1 MIARHKTQFLQ
12 IIFLLLGFFTLIQFK
27 WACAGSKRCLA
38 RKLSR
43 ELIESSQ
50 RQRTH
55 RKPRREKHLSWLS
68 VKRGFFVK
76 QYALFIFST
85 PLLDENVEHTQKT
98 EEGKEILIH
107 L

>member
-27 WACAGSKRCLA
+27 WVCAGTERRLA

-43 ELIESSQ
+43 ELIESSRPHTQ
-50 RQRTH
+50 P
-55 RKPRREKHLSWLS
+55 KPRREKHLSWLS

-85 PLLDENVEHTQKT
+85 PLLDENVEHTQKS
-98 EEGKEILIH
+98 EEGKEILNH